1 LLYSISADPAERA
14 KRERAI
20 ALMDRDDGALS
31 VQVLEEF
38 YAEATR
44 PTRPDR
50 LPHQTAAALV
60 AAWTRFKVQAI
71 TTAILAGALEI
82 AAAHGLSYW
91 DSAIVA
97 AARALGCAELFS
109 EDLPHG
115 REVDG
120 VRIVDP
126 FR

>member
-1 LLYSISADPAERA
+1 MPTTPVLDLVPRLNRGENLIQFSVAHCGLPRPFA
-14 KRERAI
+14 KHGKRP
-20 ALMDRDDGALS
+20 
-31 VQVLEEF
+31 
-38 YAEATR
+38 ATR

-50 LPHQTAAALV
+50 LPHQTAAGLV
-60 AAWTRFKVQAI
+60 VAWTRFKVQAM
-71 TTAILAGALEI
+71 TLPILAGALEI
-82 AAAHGLSYW
+82 TAAHGLSYW
-91 DSAIVA
+91 DSAVVA

>member
-1 LLYSISADPAERA
+1 MLYSISGEPAERP

-20 ALMDRDDGALS
+20 ELMDRDGGALS

-44 PTRPDR
+44 PSRADR
-50 LPHQTAAALV
+50 LPHQTAQALAV
-60 AAWTRFKVQAI
+60 AWTRFRVQPN
-71 TTAILAGALEI
+71 TLSILVGATEI
-82 AAAHGLSYW
+82 AAAQGLAYR
-91 DSAIVA
+91 DAALVA

-115 REVDG
+115 REIDG